1 MYRKKRRQFACPVLL
16 IVRAILFFPGT
27 EMDTGKGIG
36 AAVLESG
43 MDAMTAGN
51 GGIAVGVK
59 ENIVL
64 AKMSAI
70 SADGFFHGITSDVVY
85 KKKYT

>member
-1 MYRKKRRQFACPVLL
+1 MYRKKRRQFACAVLL
-16 IVRAILFFPGT
+16 IVRAILFLPGT
-27 EMDTGKGIG
+27 EMDTGKSIG

-51 GGIAVGVK
+51 GGIAVGIKVD
-59 ENIVL
+59 IVL

-70 SADGFFHGITSDVVY
+70 SAGGFFHGITSN
-85 KKKYT
+85 

>member
-1 MYRKKRRQFACPVLL
+1 MYRKKRRQFACAVLL
-16 IVRAILFFPGT
+16 VVGAILFRLGT

-43 MDAMTAGN
+43 VDTMAAGN
-51 GGIAVGVK
+51 SRVAVGIK

-64 AKMSAI
+64 AKMGAI
-70 SADGFFHGITSDVVY
+70 SAGGFFHGITSDVVL
-85 KKKYT
+85 